1 MKSERSGVVGR
12 ILADRPITTALAAAV
27 GLVAL
32 AYLGVDGA
40 APGSAAPAELS
51 RLILAFLVLPV
62 APLAGAA
69 FAPKGRRGAL
79 VSFAAAAAAT
89 GAIWMGLP
97 LVLPDLPNTDGR
109 FFAVGLVL
117 FAVFLAL
124 RPALGAAIQFCF
136 IGAGAAVLGVAGA
149 AGAMAQ
155 SGAVAA
161 DIAALAALGLG
172 LSATVSVGVIAD
184 FSAFFARGV
193 DARRAAI
200 AASEQAIAPVAL
212 ATALAFVAVALHS
225 LFGDRPG
232 VSSGLGL
239 SWVAALAA
247 GLAAAIGAA
256 FSTGALALSQ
266 ADEMLAVDDNLRRQ
280 RLRRLWRPLRQ
291 ALTASV
297 AYAVVAIIFITALAA
312 AFDLKIAPKLALL
325 LFAPVS
331 GIIAGLCYFSM
342 RGGLI
347 VAALMTVAVI
357 ASSWLAERGVFAPI
371 SDIGSAVA
379 YGALA
384 TGFSMLALSWRDARS
399 PRLNARETMEA
410 ALTEGVGRFAVSMA
424 TAAGALYAAGF
435 SGAWPEGV
443 EAAARVLVCALV
455 GGLLAPALMTAL
467 AALGGRERY

>member
-12 ILADRPITTALAAAV
+12 ILADRPVTTALAAAV

-32 AYLGVDGA
+32 AYLGVNGA
-40 APGSAAPAELS
+40 APGAASPQDLS
-51 RLILAFLVLPV
+51 RLVLAFLFLPV
-62 APLAGAA
+62 TPLALAA
-69 FAPKGRRGAL
+69 FAPKGRRGAI
-79 VSFAAAAAAT
+79 VSFAAACAAA
-89 GAIWMGLP
+89 GGLWFGVP
-97 LVLPDLPNTDGR
+97 LVLPALPNTDSR

-117 FAVFLAL
+117 FGIFLAL
-124 RPALGAAIQFCF
+124 RPALGAAVRFCF

-149 AGAMAQ
+149 AGAMAN
-155 SGAVAA
+155 SGAAAA

-212 ATALAFVAVALHS
+212 ATALAFVSVTLHS
-225 LFGDRPG
+225 LLGESG
-232 VSSGLGL
+232 GLGL
-239 SWVAALAA
+239 SWIAALAA
-247 GLAAAIGAA
+247 GLAAVVGAA
-256 FSTGALALSQ
+256 FSTGALSLSES
-266 ADEMLAVDDNLRRQ
+266 DEMLAVDDNLRRQ
-280 RLRRLWRPLRQ
+280 RLRRFWRPLRQ
-291 ALTASV
+291 ALTAS
-297 AYAVVAIIFITALAA
+297 ASYAVVAIAFIIALAL
-312 AFDLKIAPKLALL
+312 AFDLKTPPRTALL
-325 LFAPVS
+325 LFAPLS
-331 GIIAGLCYFSM
+331 GLVAGLCYFSL

-347 VAALMTVAVI
+347 VAALMTAAVA
-357 ASSWLAERGVFAPI
+357 ASSWLAERGVFAEL
-371 SDIGSAVA
+371 SDLGSSVA
-379 YGALA
+379 YGGLA
-384 TGFSMLALSWRDARS
+384 TGFALLALSWRDARS

-443 EAAARVLVCALV
+443 DAAARVLVGALIGV
-455 GGLLAPALMTAL
+455 VFAPALMTAL